1 VIDVGTMLD
10 QQIDDFI
17 VAFPDSVVE
26 RQLVQLVL
34 GLWID
39 TLLDKESDKTQGN
52 ILILD
57 STSLKQGRLLK
68 VYNFVLDACNINA
81 ALVHH
86 LDDFISI
93 ATLKLLKEL
102 SH

>member
-17 VAFPDSVVE
+17 VAFPNSVVE

-39 TLLDKESDKTQGN
+39 TLLDKEGDKTQGN

-57 STSLKQGRLLK
+57 STSLK
-68 VYNFVLDACNINA
+68 
-81 ALVHH
+81 
-86 LDDFISI
+86 
-93 ATLKLLKEL
+93 
-102 SH
+102 